1 MLSKERTNERT
12 NKATRIAA
20 IALSILMVAGLIP
33 ANVAAAKKEVK
44 PAETVETEYKAPES
58 SNRVSMYASSV
69 RQATVSSPAVTSELV
84 AQLRAHKSVI
94 VLKKGYIRYT
104 ASNDAELAKQVGKYV
119 GNVLNSH
126 PEMFYVS
133 ASGIQIYPNRS
144 NKTVV
149 KLVPKY
155 TMSKSQAATATKRMN
170 TQAKAIEKKVNRK
183 WSVKKKA
190 LTVNNLLKSRVR
202 YTSSGANKQNAYG
215 ALVQRKGVC
224 QAYTMAYEYIMR
236 DLKIPTSYQ
245 LNRSGSHIWNRVKY
259 RGRWYTV
266 DVTWNDTT
274 KSNKYF
280 WKTRHAM

>member
-1 MLSKERTNERT
+1 
-12 NKATRIAA
+12 
-20 IALSILMVAGLIP
+20 
-33 ANVAAAKKEVK
+33 
-44 PAETVETEYKAPES
+44 
-58 SNRVSMYASSV
+58 
-69 RQATVSSPAVTSELV
+69 
-84 AQLRAHKSVI
+84 
-94 VLKKGYIRYT
+94 
-104 ASNDAELAKQVGKYV
+104 
-119 GNVLNSH
+119 H

-215 ALVQRKGVC
+215 ALVEGKGVC
-224 QAYTMAYEYIMR
+224 QAYTMAYEYIMS
-236 DLKIPTSYQ
+236 DLGIRTSYE
-245 LNRSGSHIWNRVKY
+245 LSNSGNHIWNTVKY
-259 RGRWYTV
+259 GNRWYRV

-274 KSNKYF
+274 KSNRYF
-280 WKTRHAM
+280 WKTSHAK